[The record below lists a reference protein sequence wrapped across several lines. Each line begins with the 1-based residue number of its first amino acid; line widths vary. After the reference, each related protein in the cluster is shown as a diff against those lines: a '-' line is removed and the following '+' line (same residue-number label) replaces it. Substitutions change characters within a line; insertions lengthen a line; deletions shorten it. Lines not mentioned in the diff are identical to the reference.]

1 MRFAPAYAFTAAAI
15 FAVEVL
21 IALYGKGF
29 LRHTIGDVLATALV
43 YAAMLSVFNLRPLAA
58 AVAAFIFSVCVE
70 IAQALHLIELLN
82 LGSSAIARTVLGAT
96 FSWLDIIA
104 YGTGAAGAYVIDRVV
119 RKSAWISGA

>member
-70 IAQALHLIELLN
+70 IAQALNLIGMLN
-82 LGSSAIARTVLGAT
+82 LESSALARTVLGTT
-96 FSWLDIIA
+96 FSWLDIVA
-104 YGTGAAGAYVIDRVV
+104 YGAGAAVAYIIDLAV
-119 RKSAWISGA
+119 RKRAGRLA

>member
-1 MRFAPAYAFTAAAI
+1 MRFAPAYAFAAAAI

-43 YAAMLSVFNLRPLAA
+43 YAALLSVFSWRPLVAA
-58 AVAAFIFSVCVE
+58 FAAFIFSVCVE
-70 IAQALHLIELLN
+70 IAQALDLIELLN

-104 YGTGAAGAYVIDRVV
+104 YGTGAASAYVIDRAV
-119 RKSAWISGA
+119 RKSAGISEA